1 MNTKLEKKLS
11 TNQIFKRK
19 FKKKYFKTY
28 ETDNP
33 RHKNKQADN
42 ITLGQILQRLEN
54 TNAHHIYD
62 ISSFWQATYEAK
74 KKYDS
79 PQKGRSGL
87 FFRK

>member
-62 ISSFWQATYEAK
+62 ISSF
-74 KKYDS
+74 
-79 PQKGRSGL
+79 
-87 FFRK
+87 